1 MSFTPLDS
9 GIVTST
15 LLKNGPDVVACWV
28 LLLATCD
35 RVGES
40 SMQPTAAAGLL
51 RISDERAKVAF
62 AVLQAPDED
71 SRNKDY
77 DGRRIIP
84 LPEGSWTVV
93 SHHKYQWLASKARA
107 SERQRKY
114 EAKKKS
120 REVTKEPDGGPPE
133 MGIPPRAVLP
143 ILPPMPA
150 NPLIEGRRPKM
161 ESDGYRLIREI
172 SDLEPDRDPTEILI
186 EAAGWKDRD
195 GRTRT
200 KVRLETMNDDHLI
213 RTVHDLKSILED
225 VKRKHGTTA
234 PAVQRQ
240 S

>member
-1 MSFTPLDS
+1 M
-9 GIVTST
+9 
-15 LLKNGPDVVACWV
+15 
-28 LLLATCD
+28 
-35 RVGES
+35 
-40 SMQPTAAAGLL
+40 
-51 RISDERAKVAF
+51 
-62 AVLQAPDED
+62 
-71 SRNKDY
+71 
-77 DGRRIIP
+77 
-84 LPEGSWTVV
+84 
-93 SHHKYQWLASKARA
+93 
-107 SERQRKY
+107 
-114 EAKKKS
+114 
-120 REVTKEPDGGPPE
+120 
-133 MGIPPRAVLP
+133 P
-143 ILPPMPA
+143 ILPAMPA
-150 NPLIEGRRPKM
+150 NPLIAGRRPKM